1 MQLRYYCVHSSDS
14 SVYLDILP
22 NLFVYEAVT
31 SIGRAVKEGIS
42 GPIIQLIEQI
52 STYVII

>member
-1 MQLRYYCVHSSDS
+1 MHNSDS
-14 SVYLDILP
+14 SVYLDILLK
-22 NLFVYEAVT
+22 LFVYEAVT